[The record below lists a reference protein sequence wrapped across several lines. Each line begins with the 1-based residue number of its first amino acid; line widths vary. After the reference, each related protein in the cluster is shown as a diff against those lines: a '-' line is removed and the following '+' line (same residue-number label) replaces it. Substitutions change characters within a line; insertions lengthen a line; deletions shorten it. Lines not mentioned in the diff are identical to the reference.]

1 VARKLVELLGE
12 LFVRRLAWVEHVE
25 KAVGFFLK
33 ADHFRLR
40 ERTIMLHTLVMT
52 VGQYRGRERD
62 EFRRFLYPFLRE
74 PMADRT
80 IEDGTMRLFMVR

>member
-1 VARKLVELLGE
+1 VARRLTALLGE
-12 LFVRRLAWVEHVE
+12 LFVKRLAWVEHVE
-25 KAVGFFLK
+25 NAVMFLSD
-33 ADHFRLR
+33 ASHYRLR

-52 VGQYRGRERD
+52 VGKYRGRERED
-62 EFRRFLYPFLRE
+62 FRRLLYPFLRE